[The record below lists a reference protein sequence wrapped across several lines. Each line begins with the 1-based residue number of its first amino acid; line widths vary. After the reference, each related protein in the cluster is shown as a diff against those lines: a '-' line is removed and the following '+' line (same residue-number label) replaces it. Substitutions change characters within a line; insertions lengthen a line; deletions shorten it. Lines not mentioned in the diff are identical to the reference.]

1 VSKSLASAPYALGFE
16 KEAEEID
23 LFGEEASKGA
33 VVDVLGCVMQHA
45 RTILP
50 TWVVIERIP

>member
-1 VSKSLASAPYALGFE
+1 VSRSLASALYPLGFK

-23 LFGEEASKGA
+23 LFGEEILKGA
-33 VVDVLGCVMQHA
+33 VVDVLDCVMQHA

-50 TWVVIERIP
+50 